1 MKRIPVPHFPF
12 PVLAATLCAFAVSRE
27 AALSDEVA
35 LNRLS
40 REAAL
45 NRSSGAAATAIGACA
60 HVSRDEFDGRGR
72 TFDMMREAGLDCV
85 RTDFDWRA
93 CQKEPGGS
101 FDFSRYDRVVDDAAT
116 RGISTLPILCAPPH
130 WARPVTEHLD
140 AWRAFVRATA
150 THFKGRIPVYE
161 IWNEENHAGFWPNPN
176 ASDYAVALRAAYG
189 EIKAADP
196 AARVCFGGT
205 AGADSRFIEA
215 AYRAGAKDFFDI
227 LAIHPY
233 CAPQPPEYFL
243 DEALGRI
250 RGVMVRHGDA
260 EKPIWITEIGWPTHT
275 AALPEQNLLL
285 AGLRVAQ
292 PERRVWRAGCVGVS
306 DDTASAESAAA
317 GLRKIL
323 PEGSTAHAYT
333 PTGLVAALKAD
344 ALDLVVYP
352 FAEAFPLET
361 LDAVRNFVAK
371 GGTLVDFGG
380 APMWFAYRDG
390 KTADR
395 LPDGRTTHDVA
406 WEQLRISVVFPSKEN
421 GLTAPSTVRA
431 TPEGLA
437 AGLHNDLNG
446 FPCHRFFDAARLK
459 EGDKMVPLLTLPL
472 SAAPLRE
479 GGGTEGAGG
488 STAGGP
494 PAPPEVAG
502 ACVYRFGSDYKGSIV
517 LSGNMSVKTGGNSE
531 REQADYLLRA
541 LPVAAKHGVE
551 RLIIYEFRATEK
563 KADDRESHF
572 GIVHA
577 DFSPKEAYRALK
589 ERATNH

>member
-1 MKRIPVPHFPF
+1 MKRFPIPHSPF
-12 PVLAATLCAFAVSRE
+12 PILAAALCAFALSRE
-27 AALSDEVA
+27 AALSDEGA
-35 LNRLS
+35 LS

-45 NRSSGAAATAIGACA
+45 TVRGGSAATHVGACA
-60 HVSRDEFDGRGR
+60 HVTRAEWNGRER
-72 TFDMMREAGLDCV
+72 TFSMMREAGLEWV
-85 RTDFDWRA
+85 RSDFDWRA
-93 CQKEPGGS
+93 VQKEPGGA
-101 FDFSRYDRVVDDAAT
+101 FDWSRYDEIVDGAA
-116 RGISTLPILCAPPH
+116 RHGIKTLPILGSPPR

-140 AWRAFVRATA
+140 EWRAFVRAIA
-150 THFKGRIPVYE
+150 THYKGRIPVYE

-176 ASDYAVALRAAYG
+176 PADYVAALRAAFE

-196 AARVCFGGT
+196 VARVCLGGT
-205 AGADSRFIEA
+205 AGADSKFIDGVYA
-215 AYRAGAKDFFDI
+215 ANGRDAFDI

-250 RGVMVRHGDA
+250 RGVMARHGDA
-260 EKPIWITEIGWPTHT
+260 DKPIWITEMGWATHT

-292 PERRVWRAGCVGVS
+292 PQRRAWRAGCVGVS
-306 DDTASAESAAA
+306 DDTTAAA
-317 GLRKIL
+317 AVADGLLKVL
-323 PEGSTAHAYT
+323 PEGSTAQAYS
-333 PTGLVAALKAD
+333 PSGLVAALEAD

-352 FAEAFPLET
+352 VAEAFSLET
-361 LDAVRNFVAK
+361 LYAFRNGWAK

-390 KTADR
+390 KPADR
-395 LPDGRTTHDVA
+395 LPDGRTAHDVA
-406 WEQLRISVVFPSKEN
+406 WERLRISVVFPTKEN
-421 GLTAPSTVRA
+421 GLSSPSTVRA

-446 FPCHRFFDAARLK
+446 FPCHRFFDAARLR
-459 EGDKMVPLLTLPL
+459 EGDEMVPLLT
-472 SAAPLRE
+472 APGRD
-479 GGGTEGAGG
+479 GYQG
-488 STAGGP
+488 
-494 PAPPEVAG
+494 VG

-517 LSGNMSVKTGGNSE
+517 LSGNMSVEKGGNSE

-541 LPVAAKHGVE
+541 LPVAARHGVD
-551 RLIIYEFRATEK
+551 LFIIYEFRAPEQA
-563 KADDRESHF
+563 ADNREDHF

-577 DFSPKEAYRALK
+577 DFSPKEAFRALK

>member
-1 MKRIPVPHFPF
+1 MKRHLFTFCILHSAFCIAPIAV
-12 PVLAATLCAFAVSRE
+12 AAQGT
-27 AALSDEVA
+27 
-35 LNRLS
+35 
-40 REAAL
+40 
-45 NRSSGAAATAIGACA
+45 ATAIGACA

-101 FDFSRYDRVVDDAAT
+101 FDFSRYDYVVDDAAA
-116 RGISTLPILCAPPH
+116 RGISTLPILGNPPH
-130 WARPVTEHLD
+130 WARPVTEHLPE
-140 AWRAFVRATA
+140 WRAFVRETA
-150 THFKGRIPVYE
+150 THFKGRISVYE
-161 IWNEENHAGFWPNPN
+161 IWNEENIGAFWPSPN
-176 ASDYAVALRAAYG
+176 AADYAVALRAAYG
-189 EIKAADP
+189 EIKATNP
-196 AARVCFGGT
+196 SARVCFGGT
-205 AGADSRFIEA
+205 AGADSRFIDA

-250 RGVMVRHGDA
+250 RGVMARHGDA

-306 DDTASAESAAA
+306 DDTASAESVAA

-323 PEGSTAHAYT
+323 LEGSTAQAYT
-333 PTGLVAALKAD
+333 PTGLVAALKVG

-361 LDAVRNFVAK
+361 LDAVRDFVAK

-390 KTADR
+390 KTADS
-395 LPDGRTTHDVA
+395 LPDGRTAHDVA

-459 EGDKMVPLLTLPL
+459 EGDKMVPLLT
-472 SAAPLRE
+472 AP
-479 GGGTEGAGG
+479 GHDGYVG
-488 STAGGP
+488 
-494 PAPPEVAG
+494 VG
-502 ACVYRFGSDYKGSIV
+502 ACVYRFESDYKGSIV
-517 LSGNMSVKTGGNSE
+517 LSGNMSVETGGNSE
-531 REQADYLLRA
+531 AEQADYLLRA

-551 RLIIYEFRATEK
+551 RLIIYEFRAPEK

-577 DFSPKEAYRALK
+577 DFAPKAAFHALA
-589 ERATNH
+589 ERAAAQQQKAVDSDR